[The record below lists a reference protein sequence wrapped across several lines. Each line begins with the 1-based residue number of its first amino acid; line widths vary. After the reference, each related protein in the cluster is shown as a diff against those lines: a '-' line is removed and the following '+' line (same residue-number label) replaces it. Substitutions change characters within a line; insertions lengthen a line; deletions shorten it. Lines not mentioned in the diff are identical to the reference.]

1 MSSKISTTHYNIHR
15 DEIQK
20 TTFAFIADFHNSEVE
35 PAMEILDE
43 CKVDAVLIGGD
54 FVHNHDN
61 YINGIDLLKQ
71 CSEKYP
77 TFVEIGNHETKSN
90 LDVISLVNES
100 GATLLDNTY
109 TEYRGMVIGGLTTG
123 FGFDVKQSPFK
134 KTPKPKLD
142 WLEEFCGQKGY
153 KILIN
158 HHPEYYPKYLIDK
171 DIDLILSG
179 HAHGGQ
185 WRLFGQGLIAP
196 GQGLFPK
203 YTSGFYDNKMIV
215 SRGATKKN
223 LIPRINNK
231 PEVIII
237 TIGREV

>member
-1 MSSKISTTHYNIHR
+1 MSSKISTTRYIIDR
-15 DEIQK
+15 KEIQK

-35 PAMEILDE
+35 PVLDILGE

-77 TFVEIGNHETKSN
+77 TFVEIGNHETKSD
-90 LDVISLVNES
+90 LDIISLVNES

-134 KTPKPKLD
+134 KTPEPKLD

-158 HHPEYYPKYLIDK
+158 HHPEYYPKYLKDK

-179 HAHGGQ
+179 HAHG
-185 WRLFGQGLIAP
+185 P
-196 GQGLFPK
+196 
-203 YTSGFYDNKMIV
+203 SG
-215 SRGATKKN
+215 R
-223 LIPRINNK
+223 
-231 PEVIII
+231 
-237 TIGREV
+237 